1 LFLGRYG
8 YRPLHLFGGFGLI
21 LFVVGLLICVY
32 LTIEKIAGEAIGD
45 RPLLMLGVL
54 LVIAGI
60 QLFTLGLVGEMIAAT
75 RQDVRPATAQLVE
88 REVDRV
94 EDPQPPG

>member
-1 LFLGRYG
+1 M
-8 YRPLHLFGGFGLI
+8 
-21 LFVVGLLICVY
+21 ICFY
-32 LTIEKIAGEAIGD
+32 LTIEKLTGEAIGD

-75 RQDVRPATAQLVE
+75 RQDIRPAAAQFVE
-88 REVDRV
+88 REVDS
-94 EDPQPPG
+94 PPDSDSPA